1 MRLRFRENGPYV
13 LDLPEGATFRWNG
26 KEMRLEK
33 AKLALCRCGGS
44 GNKPFCDGSHK
55 ELGFQAGRGAAS
67 EVEPSVDELPDVVPG
82 RL

>member
-13 LDLPEGATFRWNG
+13 LDLPEGANFRWNG

-55 ELGFQAGRGAAS
+55 ELGFQGEAG
-67 EVEPSVDELPDVVPG
+67 ELESFQAKP
-82 RL
+82 